1 MSVISEKDAVRGR
14 TLFSIAA
21 VIEAKDNT
29 ILLMRE
35 GDLPYHD
42 CWVIPGGYVKPDE
55 TVKQAVVREVKE
67 ETGLEVIPKEFLGL
81 YDDFLS
87 EEEPTH
93 HIIAAYKA
101 MVIGGRVIFTRE
113 ATKYAWMNP
122 EEVIKS
128 DDVPDVFKRIVKDFT
143 KRKPNG
149 LISRVNK
156 FLEAHFQRA
165 R

>member
-1 MSVISEKDAVRGR
+1 MSVISKKDTVRGR

-21 VIEAKDNT
+21 VIEGKDNT

-35 GDLPYHD
+35 GDLPYRD
-42 CWVIPGGYVKPDE
+42 CWVVPGGYLKPDE

-67 ETGLEVIPKEFLGL
+67 ETGLEVIPKELLGL

-93 HIIAAYKA
+93 HIIAAYRA
-101 MVIGGRVIFTRE
+101 MVIGGRIIFTRE

-143 KRKPNG
+143 KRKPSG
-149 LISRVNK
+149 LISRVKK

-165 R
+165 K

>member
-1 MSVISEKDAVRGR
+1 VISKKDTVRGR

-21 VIEAKDNT
+21 VIEGKDNT

-35 GDLPYHD
+35 GDLPYRD
-42 CWVIPGGYVKPDE
+42 CWVVPGGYLKPDE

-67 ETGLEVIPKEFLGL
+67 ETGLEVIPKELLGL

-93 HIIAAYKA
+93 HIIAAYRA

-143 KRKPNG
+143 KRKPKG